1 MTVFR
6 IRTFGDPVLRQKLRE
21 VDPTEADLPTLVQN
35 LAETMYDA
43 PGVGL
48 AANQIGVLK
57 QIFVYDDGE
66 GEGFKA
72 YMNPV
77 LEEGEGEVIEEE
89 GCLSVGGIQAP
100 VKRYERVKIRVTN
113 MDGEEEVLEAEG
125 LLARILQHEMDH
137 LNGMTILDRLDD
149 DIKRQVISE
158 FHEKE
163 GLV

>member
-6 IRTFGDPVLRQKLRE
+6 IRTFGDPVLRQTLRV
-21 VDPTEADLPTLVQN
+21 VDPTEADLPALVQN
-35 LAETMYDA
+35 MAETMYDA

-66 GEGFKA
+66 GEGLRA

-77 LEEGEGEVIEEE
+77 LEEGEGEVIDEE

-113 MDGEEEVLEAEG
+113 MDGEEELIEAEG
-125 LLARILQHEMDH
+125 LLARILQHEIDH

>member
-6 IRTFGDPVLRQKLRE
+6 IRTFGDPVLRLKLRE
-21 VDPTEADLPTLVQN
+21 VDPTEADLPVLVKN
-35 LAETMYDA
+35 LADTMYDA

-66 GEGFKA
+66 GEGLKA

-77 LEEGEGEVIEEE
+77 LEESEGEVIEEE

-113 MDGEEEVLEAEG
+113 MDGLEEVLEAEG
-125 LLARILQHEMDH
+125 LLARILQHEIDH